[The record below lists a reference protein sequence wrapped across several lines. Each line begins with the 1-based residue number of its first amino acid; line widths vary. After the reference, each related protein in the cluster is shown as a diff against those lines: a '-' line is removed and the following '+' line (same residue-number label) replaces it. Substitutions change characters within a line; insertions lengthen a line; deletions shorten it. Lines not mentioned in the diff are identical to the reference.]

1 MAAALEQ
8 RPYEAYHEPGK
19 TASAVLAVAMH
30 LLLAA
35 LLVLGINWQSRPP
48 EAVTVELWT
57 APPPPPA
64 PEPPRVEPKPVP
76 KVEAP
81 PPPPKVEPRPEP
93 KVEQKPDI
101 AIEQEKRRLEQERK
115 EREAEAE
122 RQKKHAEQKKAEEL
136 KKQEEQKKL
145 AEQKR
150 LEEEKRAA
158 EQKKLAEQKKAEDAK
173 RAADDQRR
181 LAQQN
186 RDRMNAELARE
197 LGNAP
202 STPGIPGARITGPA
216 NVAGATSGD
225 TDAYRAKIAAKIKGN
240 VILPN
245 ANEIAGNP
253 TAEFDVQQANGGHIT
268 RVTLRKSSGN
278 PALDLA
284 WERAI
289 LKSTPLPPPDNP
301 AAFQSQLTLRF
312 RPND

>member
-1 MAAALEQ
+1 MAAAIEQ

-19 TASAVLAVAMH
+19 TASAVLAVVMH

-64 PEPPRVEPKPVP
+64 PAPPRVEPKPEP

-81 PPPPKVEPRPEP
+81 PPPKVEPKPEP

-115 EREAEAE
+115 DREAEAE
-122 RQKKHAEQKKAEEL
+122 RQKKLAEQKKAEEL

-150 LEEEKRAA
+150 LEEEK
-158 EQKKLAEQKKAEDAK
+158 QKKLAEQKKAEDAK
-173 RAADDQRR
+173 RAADDRR
-181 LAQQN
+181 RMEQQN

-197 LGNAP
+197 LGNTAP
-202 STPGIPGARITGPA
+202 AAGIPGARITGPA

-225 TDAYRAKIAAKIKGN
+225 TDAYKSKIAAKIKGN
-240 VILPN
+240 VIVPMDVV
-245 ANEIAGNP
+245 GNP
-253 TAEFDVQQANGGHIT
+253 TAEFDVTQDPTGQVLTVRLA
-268 RVTLRKSSGN
+268 KSSGN
-278 PALDLA
+278 RALDEA

-289 LKSTPLPPPDNP
+289 LKSSPLPKPDNP
-301 AAFQSQLTLRF
+301 AAFERKLSLRF